1 MGHLRVPFFIP
12 GENMADAQNT
22 PVRRAKPEFNTADLE
37 VGQRSSVILPNEGDV
52 RAEDIILP
60 VDINALN
67 KVYMDAIA
75 FNEQAIKIVIH
86 PSRERNAPNV
96 FDCWVN
102 GRGAEVFMNGKWQT
116 LGYLPVGI
124 PVITKRKYVEVLAS
138 SKIENINTEV
148 IDTTTDKLPIN
159 KVHRNNSATCTFQV
173 IEDKDPRGVEWLT
186 RLYATAN

>member
-1 MGHLRVPFFIP
+1 
-12 GENMADAQNT
+12 MADAQNT
-22 PVRRAKPEFNTADLE
+22 PVRRSKPELNTADLE

-102 GRGAEVFMNGKWQT
+102 GRGAEVFMRGQWQT

-186 RLYATAN
+186 R